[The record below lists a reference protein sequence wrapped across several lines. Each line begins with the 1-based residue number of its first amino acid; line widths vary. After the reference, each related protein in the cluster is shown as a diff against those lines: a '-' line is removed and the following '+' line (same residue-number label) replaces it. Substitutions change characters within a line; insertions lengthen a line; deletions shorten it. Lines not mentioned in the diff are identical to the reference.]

1 MRKIAQE
8 QKDELSQTRAT
19 HSGLPQG
26 NVSDGVQAVSP
37 GVGQDIPAIAEGTTK
52 LARTTP
58 AAAVQ
63 TERGFVTVR
72 AADGQDGA
80 KTVASL
86 EEYHVEGLAAR
97 AEEIDA
103 QYAGGVIED
112 VNLPQSLIDTAQQW
126 LRAHNL
132 IWSSNDIAFW
142 AALEY
147 VLDSLESF
155 SIDAVEQALVIC
167 TTEAFDDPA
176 RRSAIYQELKA
187 CRALKKIRDM
197 QLRIRTAQVVAART
211 LSAPYALAVKQ
222 EAERMREASRAYVV
236 FTSRSDYTT
245 EFSEPYQEFTDAQ
258 HCVQQLLVDHA
269 SPTRCYDYER
279 PKIHQVGLN
288 AAGEKIKDYG
298 VIDKNGKVI
307 AETASKTKVVA

>member
-1 MRKIAQE
+1 MGSE
-8 QKDELSQTRAT
+8 
-19 HSGLPQG
+19 
-26 NVSDGVQAVSP
+26 
-37 GVGQDIPAIAEGTTK
+37 IPPVAEGTTK

-72 AADGQDGA
+72 ASDGKGGA

-103 QYAGGVIED
+103 HYAGEEILD
-112 VNLPQSLIDTAQQW
+112 VHLPQSLIDTAQQW
-126 LRAHNL
+126 LRSHNL

-167 TTEAFDDPA
+167 TTEAFDDAA
-176 RRSAIYQELKA
+176 RRSTIYQELRA

-197 QLRIRTAQVVAART
+197 QLKIRTAQVVAART
-211 LSAPYALAVKQ
+211 LSAPHATAIKTKT
-222 EAERMREASRAYVV
+222 ERMREVSRAYMV
-236 FTSRSDYTT
+236 FAPRENYET
-245 EFSEPYQEFTDAQ
+245 ERSEPYQNFTDAQ
-258 HCVQQLLVDHA
+258 RIVQRLLADPDHA
-269 SPTRCYDYER
+269 PVYGYGR

-288 AAGEKIKDYG
+288 AVGEQIKDYG
-298 VIDKNGKVI
+298 VVNK
-307 AETASKTKVVA
+307 

>member
-1 MRKIAQE
+1 MNGQRKR
-8 QKDELSQTRAT
+8 KTKTVPGSFSSD
-19 HSGLPQG
+19 SGVPQPEVE
-26 NVSDGVQAVSP
+26 NGVQAVSP
-37 GVGQDIPAIAEGTTK
+37 GVGQDLSPIAKGKAE
-52 LARTTP
+52 LACVTP

-72 AADGQDGA
+72 ASDGEGGA

-86 EEYHVEGLAAR
+86 EEYHEEGLAAR

-112 VNLPQSLIDTAQQW
+112 CDLPQPLIDTAQQW
-126 LRAHNL
+126 LRSHNL
-132 IWSSNDIAFW
+132 IWASNDIAFW

-167 TTEAFDDPA
+167 TTEAVDDPA

-197 QLRIRTAQVVAART
+197 QLKIRTAQVVAART

-222 EAERMREASRAYVV
+222 QREADAAKAERMREVSRAYMV
-236 FTSRSDYTT
+236 FAPRENYET
-245 EFSEPYQEFTDAQ
+245 ERSEPYQKFTDAQ
-258 HCVQQLLVDHA
+258 SIVQRLLADPDHA
-269 SPTRCYDYER
+269 PVYGYGR

-288 AAGEKIKDYG
+288 AVGEQIKDYG
-298 VIDKNGKVI
+298 VV
-307 AETASKTKVVA
+307 TKAAV